1 MEADREGAAAW
12 RVEAEPGA
20 RVWMHRAIAVLLVGM
35 VGVACSAIAL
45 PATVSVRCCDT
56 AVVSP
61 KVLASQLRAKCSTN
75 AGGVAFDLTIT
86 KVNRSFS
93 CAGVRQP
100 ATEVEAMLVESVSDR
115 NAAGL
120 RADRIISLWHVLG
133 VKAELTHSDLV
144 WDLATTVTDDKC
156 KHAGDLRFLRDEI
169 ASAQNAG
176 ENATHWFRVEA
187 GYVAGS
193 CPARIDTL
201 YRTVAAAGQP
211 QAVAEV
217 RAQLAGQHLG

>member
-1 MEADREGAAAW
+1 MDEHQGWTVAW
-12 RVEAEPGA
+12 GVEVEPRARLWVRRVF
-20 RVWMHRAIAVLLVGM
+20 AVLLIGM
-35 VGVACSAIAL
+35 VAVACSAPAL
-45 PATVSVRCCDT
+45 RATVSVRCCDT

-61 KVLASQLRAKCSTN
+61 KELASQLRAKCPTD
-75 AGGVAFDLTIT
+75 AGGVAFELTIT

-115 NAAGL
+115 NAATF

-133 VKAELTHSDLV
+133 VEAEFTHSDLV
-144 WDLATTVTDDKC
+144 WDLATTVSDDKC
-156 KHAGDLRFLRDEI
+156 EHAGDLPFLRDEI
-169 ASAQNAG
+169 AIAHTAG
-176 ENATHWFRVEA
+176 ENATHWFKVEA

-193 CPARIDTL
+193 CPARINTL
-201 YRTVAAAGQP
+201 YTTVIALGQP